1 MTGTK
6 VHISYPGQR
15 KTCGRCQRAAPAC
28 PGDGLARKCEEK
40 GGLVVYLKDHMKTLW
55 DEIGF
60 KPADFTMEKEN
71 YEVGDKV
78 EIRENEGCTPAHKT
92 RPKMSEDNRKNL
104 SGVSVRNLPV
114 DISPD
119 QTFLETLGLPE
130 AHTDISTTKMK
141 YSTTLNIE
149 GLSAEVC
156 STIMDNVE
164 GTIAFD
170 KKIYC
175 KGIIGCLES
184 KEPETE
190 VKNLENGI
198 KDSVLDEETPGEDL
212 KGITAEQGAAADQ
225 HSTIAGLS
233 LSKKRS

>member
-1 MTGTK
+1 
-6 VHISYPGQR
+6 
-15 KTCGRCQRAAPAC
+15 
-28 PGDGLARKCEEK
+28 
-40 GGLVVYLKDHMKTLW
+40 
-55 DEIGF
+55 
-60 KPADFTMEKEN
+60 
-71 YEVGDKV
+71 
-78 EIRENEGCTPAHKT
+78 
-92 RPKMSEDNRKNL
+92 MSEDNRKNL

-198 KDSVLDEETPGEDL
+198 KDSVLDEETPGEDP
-212 KGITAEQGAAADQ
+212 KGTPADHGSQASQ
-225 HSTIAGLS
+225 HPTIPGLS
-233 LSKKRS
+233 LSKTQEKKLKQKKKIRDEKEEEYIVWLSLKTLPVFNAQKGANGTSKEDSE